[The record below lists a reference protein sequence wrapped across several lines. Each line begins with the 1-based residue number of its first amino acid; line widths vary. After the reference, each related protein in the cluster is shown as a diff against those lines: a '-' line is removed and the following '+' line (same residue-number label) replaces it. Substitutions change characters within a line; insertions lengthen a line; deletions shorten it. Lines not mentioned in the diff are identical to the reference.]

1 MISIHELYK
10 YRPSPWRFFS
20 LTSHSFTAETA
31 SLPLMTRGRKK
42 DLTIPPSRALAQQ
55 RDYRARK
62 ARYLAELE
70 EHCRRVEQE
79 NVLLKQEVES
89 LRAGLPVAASES
101 LNPQL
106 VSASSD
112 LMRDLSAASSSL
124 ERFQRLAYSQRES
137 ESLSARHP
145 SPAPSTSSSH
155 SQNISE
161 ISRLRPAFF
170 PSPPS
175 SSDAHD
181 IEHEQQHSLN
191 EDSSVRPPRS
201 HSLRQ
206 ILCLPLLSD
215 AALASQRNA
224 CSSSP
229 DNVLHPLGSL
239 GPPL

>member
-1 MISIHELYK
+1 
-10 YRPSPWRFFS
+10 
-20 LTSHSFTAETA
+20 
-31 SLPLMTRGRKK
+31 MTRGRKK

-70 EHCRRVEQE
+70 GHCRRVEQE

-101 LNPQL
+101 LDPQL

-137 ESLSARHP
+137 ESLSTSRP
-145 SPAPSTSSSH
+145 SPTPSASSST

-170 PSPPS
+170 PSPPC
-175 SSDAHD
+175 SDAQD
-181 IEHEQQHSLN
+181 IEHEQQQHSLN

-201 HSLRQ
+201 HSLRD
-206 ILCLPLLSD
+206 ILCLPSSSD
-215 AALASQRNA
+215 TAPSQRNA
-224 CSSSP
+224 WSSSP
-229 DNVLHPLGSL
+229 DNVPWD
-239 GPPL
+239 P